1 MLSTLIEGNFGAQCK
16 WQVGLL
22 FINSIA
28 DHTIAYTG
36 TDRKM
41 ITAANMLFDYQ
52 TIPMQGPTM
61 NPTFQLFPPVLLHL
75 PARANGLEESSLQF
89 MQEARTYGFQR
100 V

>member
-22 FINSIA
+22 FINSIS
-28 DHTIAYTG
+28 DHTMAYTG
-36 TDRKM
+36 TDWKM

>member
-52 TIPMQGPTM
+52 TIPVQGLPAAPTL
-61 NPTFQLFPPVLLHL
+61 QLFPPVLLYL
-75 PARANGLEESSLQF
+75 PARANGLEEPSL
-89 MQEARTYGFQR
+89 
-100 V
+100 